1 MRCRPLRPVDRGGG
15 KCDGPRMSITPSA
28 TLSPEDLARY
38 SRHLALRE
46 IGVQGQE
53 KLKAARVLLVGVG
66 GLGSPA
72 ALYLAASGVGTI
84 GVIDNDRVDV
94 SNLQRQVLYDT
105 HSVGRA
111 KADAAKERLLALNPQ
126 IELVSHA
133 VELRAANVRE
143 IFGGY
148 DVVLDGTDRFTT
160 RYLSNDA
167 CVILR
172 KPLVSAAIHRFEG
185 QAMTYV
191 PDRGPCYR
199 CLFAQPPADG
209 LVPNCAE
216 AGVLGVLPGVMGTIQ
231 ATEAIKVIVGVGEP
245 LLGRLLTYDA
255 LALRFG
261 EFRFTRRSDCAVCG
275 DHPTIREPADLP
287 ELCSADVVAQVRRL
301 APAELRQLLEQVAII
316 DVRAPAEFA
325 VARLPDA
332 LNIPVSELQQ
342 RLQEVP
348 RDRMAVFIC
357 RSGARS
363 LTASAIATRAGL
375 SNVAHLE
382 GGLLGWAKDVD
393 ASFVVAPVG

>member
-1 MRCRPLRPVDRGGG
+1 
-15 KCDGPRMSITPSA
+15 MSTTSSVS
-28 TLSPEDLARY
+28 LSPADLARY
-38 SRHLALRE
+38 SRHLSLRE

-53 KLKAARVLLVGVG
+53 KLKAAKVLLVGAG

-105 HSVGRA
+105 QSVGRP
-111 KADAAKERLLALNPQ
+111 KADAAKERLQALNPE
-126 IELVSHA
+126 IELVSHS

-143 IFGGY
+143 IFCRY

-167 CVILR
+167 CVLLR

-191 PDRGPCYR
+191 PGRGPCYR
-199 CLFAQPPADG
+199 CLFPEPPADG

-216 AGVLGVLPGVMGTIQ
+216 AGVLGVLPGVMGTLQ
-231 ATEAIKVIVGVGEP
+231 ATEAIKLIVDIGEP
-245 LLGRLLTYDA
+245 LVGRFLTYDA
-255 LALRFG
+255 LAMRFG
-261 EFRFTRRSDCAVCG
+261 EFRFSRRSDCAVCG
-275 DHPTIREPADLP
+275 DHPTIHQPADLI
-287 ELCSADVVAQVRRL
+287 ELCSADVMAEVRRL
-301 APAELRQLLEQVAII
+301 APAELRALIGQVAII

-325 VARLPDA
+325 VSHLPGA
-332 LNIPVSELQQ
+332 INIPVGEMQQ
-342 RLQEVP
+342 RVREIP
-348 RDRMAVFIC
+348 SDRVAVFIC

-363 LTASAIATRAGL
+363 MTASAIATRAGL
-375 SNVAHLE
+375 KNVAHLE
-382 GGLLGWAKDVD
+382 GGLLNWARDLD